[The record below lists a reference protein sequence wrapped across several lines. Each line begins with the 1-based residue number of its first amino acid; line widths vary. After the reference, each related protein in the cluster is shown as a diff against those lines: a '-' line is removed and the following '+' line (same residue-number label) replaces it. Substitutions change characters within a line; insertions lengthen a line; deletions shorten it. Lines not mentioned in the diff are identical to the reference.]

1 TVVEL
6 VQKYFPEHIH
16 KLTPFLSPAQCH
28 AKLLK
33 ERNPKAKVVFAGP
46 CIAKKSELGFPGN
59 DIDAVL
65 TFRELQEMFD
75 GAGVMPELLTDT
87 TTPQFYP
94 FHAGNGRFYPVDGGM
109 SNSLHPGIEQ
119 TSCSFMSFSG
129 MSTIKLLLDRLP
141 ESPDHPLFLEL
152 MACDGGCING
162 PGRLNEVN
170 VVRARE
176 RILVSQNLN
185 SPPTNDDWYAQKVD
199 VNADF
204 CFNNIISVP
213 FFSKGEI
220 SETLSSIGKL
230 TPDDEL
236 NCGGCGYSTCRAF
249 ARAILEGKAERQMCV
264 SYMRKMAQ
272 NKASVLLHKMPY
284 GVVTVDDRL
293 KVIESNQ
300 LFASIWGENSQLA
313 YNAKPG
319 LEGASI
325 GKLSPLSR
333 LFKNLL
339 ESGHER
345 IEKNINHN
353 DRRLH
358 VSLFT
363 IQKHKQVCA
372 IVRVPGEHEEAVDDL
387 VARLRKVVRENMQTA
402 QKAASLIG
410 ENAANTECLINTV
423 VDSFTGGADYGKDVY

>member
-1 TVVEL
+1 
-6 VQKYFPEHIH
+6 
-16 KLTPFLSPAQCH
+16 
-28 AKLLK
+28 
-33 ERNPKAKVVFAGP
+33 
-46 CIAKKSELGFPGN
+46 
-59 DIDAVL
+59 
-65 TFRELQEMFD
+65 
-75 GAGVMPELLTDT
+75 
-87 TTPQFYP
+87 
-94 FHAGNGRFYPVDGGM
+94 
-109 SNSLHPGIEQ
+109 
-119 TSCSFMSFSG
+119 
-129 MSTIKLLLDRLP
+129 
-141 ESPDHPLFLEL
+141 
-152 MACDGGCING
+152 
-162 PGRLNEVN
+162 
-170 VVRARE
+170 
-176 RILVSQNLN
+176 
-185 SPPTNDDWYAQKVD
+185 
-199 VNADF
+199 
-204 CFNNIISVP
+204 
-213 FFSKGEI
+213 
-220 SETLSSIGKL
+220 
-230 TPDDEL
+230 
-236 NCGGCGYSTCRAF
+236 
-249 ARAILEGKAERQMCV
+249 
-264 SYMRKMAQ
+264 
-272 NKASVLLHKMPY
+272 MPY